1 MNASIRQLKAF
12 VVVAQTRS
20 FAQACGLLHLSQ
32 PALSIAIR
40 NLEQAVGG
48 TLFVRTTRSIA
59 LSPEGEAFLP
69 LAQRLLRDWDSAFG
83 DLRELFGRQR
93 GDAHVGGHV
102 VARVHLHAGDPQDVP
117 GRAARHAERSFATV
131 PAARVHPQACLE
143 HAISDRSS

>member
-83 DLRELFGRQR
+83 DLRNCS
-93 GDAHVGGHV
+93 
-102 VARVHLHAGDPQDVP
+102 AGN
-117 GRAARHAERSFATV
+117 GAS
-131 PAARVHPQACLE
+131 
-143 HAISDRSS
+143 